1 MRKFI
6 LQQDCNWLSKFFW
19 QNMKYIIFMFF
30 FIYNIVERHLTHYIQ
45 MTPNTFQLNCRTHF
59 QLCLKK
65 TFLLWKK
72 HCSLHSTFVQLKCSM
87 YQVSNTAGH
96 QDQGVYKITIWSLQK
111 QRFYCFD
118 NIHCLSLE
126 KEAKK
131 SIGIRSLAQQIQFVI
146 YKWMYY
152 ITLF

>member
-19 QNMKYIIFMFF
+19 QKMKYHIHVFF

-87 YQVSNTAGH
+87 HQVSNTAGH
-96 QDQGVYKITIWSLQK
+96 QDQGVHKIIIWSLQN

-118 NIHCLSLE
+118 SIHCLSLE

-131 SIGIRSLAQQIQFVI
+131 SIGIRSLA
-146 YKWMYY
+146 
-152 ITLF
+152 

>member
-19 QNMKYIIFMFF
+19 QNMKYHIHGFFLFITLWRDIRRTTFKWPEYLPVKLQNSFSIMFKKDIFVM
-30 FIYNIVERHLTHYIQ
+30 
-45 MTPNTFQLNCRTHF
+45 
-59 QLCLKK
+59 KK
-65 TFLLWKK
+65 KE

-87 YQVSNTAGH
+87 HQVSNTAGH
-96 QDQGVYKITIWSLQK
+96 QDQGVHKITIWSLQN

-131 SIGIRSLAQQIQFVI
+131 SIGIRSLA
-146 YKWMYY
+146 
-152 ITLF
+152 

>member
-19 QNMKYIIFMFF
+19 QNMRYHIHVFF

-45 MTPNTFQLNCRTHF
+45 MTPNTFQLNCRTNF

-87 YQVSNTAGH
+87 HQVYKTAGH
-96 QDQGVYKITIWSLQK
+96 QDHGVHKIIIWSLQN

-118 NIHCLSLE
+118 SIHCLSLE

-131 SIGIRSLAQQIQFVI
+131 VSVLEV
-146 YKWMYY
+146 
-152 ITLF
+152 

>member
-19 QNMKYIIFMFF
+19 QNMKYHIHVF

-87 YQVSNTAGH
+87 HQVSNTAGH
-96 QDQGVYKITIWSLQK
+96 QDQGVHKITIWSLQN

-131 SIGIRSLAQQIQFVI
+131 KYR
-146 YKWMYY
+146 Y
-152 ITLF
+152 

>member
-1 MRKFI
+1 MRNLFY
-6 LQQDCNWLSKFFW
+6 SKIAIGCLNSSDRKW
-19 QNMKYIIFMFF
+19 NIIFMFFF

-87 YQVSNTAGH
+87 HQVSNTAGH
-96 QDQGVYKITIWSLQK
+96 QDQGVHKIIIWSLQN

-118 NIHCLSLE
+118 SIHCLSLE

-131 SIGIRSLAQQIQFVI
+131 SIGIRSLA
-146 YKWMYY
+146 
-152 ITLF
+152 